1 VDLSRENALEVFYT
15 LGAILYIVAG
25 WKFWPGSSDVRN
37 LPGTSPFWT
46 HQKVENM
53 LGLKPS
59 GGDRFLTLRTQITK
73 GSLGYL
79 SSMYFSTSLV
89 LGEVDVP
96 FPEN

>member
-1 VDLSRENALEVFYT
+1 MDLSRENALEVFYT

-59 GGDRFLTLRTQITK
+59 GGDRFLTLRTQMAPGGTQMW
-73 GSLGYL
+73 
-79 SSMYFSTSLV
+79 SS
-89 LGEVDVP
+89 
-96 FPEN
+96 